1 MEVLASRSIET
12 QIHAVKC
19 QFYRNSY
26 NADMNYRQIECFRA
40 VMHTGSMTLAA
51 AQLHTSQPNVSRA
64 ITLLQRETQLQLF
77 ERVGQ
82 RVIPTPE
89 AHALLKE
96 VDRVYV
102 GLQAIGAA
110 AERIRTLG
118 VEGLRIAVTPGLSIS
133 PVPRILQVFRGLRPR
148 VPVVVHT
155 ADSATICKWV
165 SSGYYELGLASYV
178 ALPQEVDSTLVHS
191 ERAVCIVPRAHRLA
205 RKRKVGPS
213 DLAGESFISFA
224 SPDVARA
231 AIDLVFNPEVRMLEI
246 ETSLATAACA
256 MVARGLGV
264 SIVEPAMLSELA
276 LTGVHALEFEPAIH
290 SNCHVVLAPQQ
301 PAQALVADFL
311 EAVRIVVGGPE
322 NAARK
327 KVSRSPG

>member
-1 MEVLASRSIET
+1 
-12 QIHAVKC
+12 
-19 QFYRNSY
+19 
-26 NADMNYRQIECFRA
+26 MNYREIECFRA
-40 VMHTGSMTLAA
+40 VMHTGSMTIAA
-51 AQLHTSQPNVSRA
+51 TQLHTSQPNVSRA
-64 ITLLQRETQLQLF
+64 IALLQRDTQLKLF

-82 RVIPTPE
+82 RIVPTPE

-102 GLQAIGAA
+102 GLQSIGAA
-110 AERIRTLG
+110 ANRIRTLG
-118 VEGLRIAVTPGLSIS
+118 VEGLRIAVSPGIS
-133 PVPRILQVFRGLRPR
+133 VSVVPRVLQVFRGLRPR

-165 SSGYYELGLASYV
+165 SSGYYELGLAGYV
-178 ALPQEVDSTLVHS
+178 ALPQEVDTELVHS
-191 ERAVCIVPRAHRLA
+191 ERAVCIVPRGHRLA

-224 SPDVARA
+224 SPDVMRA
-231 AIDLVFNPEVRMLEI
+231 AIDRAFEPEVRRLEI

-264 SIVEPAMLSELA
+264 SIVNPAMLSELTLA
-276 LTGVHALEFEPAIH
+276 GVHPIAFEPAITFE
-290 SNCHVVLAPQQ
+290 CHVVRARQQ

-311 EAVRIVVGGPE
+311 EAVRIVAGGPE
-322 NAARK
+322 NIARK
-327 KVSRSPG
+327 KVSRSLG

>member
-1 MEVLASRSIET
+1 
-12 QIHAVKC
+12 
-19 QFYRNSY
+19 
-26 NADMNYRQIECFRA
+26 
-40 VMHTGSMTLAA
+40 MHTGSMTLAA

-64 ITLLQRETQLQLF
+64 IALLQRETQLQLF

-82 RVIPTPE
+82 RVAPTPE

-102 GLQAIGAA
+102 GLQSIGHAA
-110 AERIRTLG
+110 DRIRTLG
-118 VEGLRIAVTPGLSIS
+118 VEGLRIAVTPGLSVS

-148 VPVVVHT
+148 VQVVVHT

-165 SSGYYELGLASYV
+165 SSGYYELGLAGYI
-178 ALPQEVDSTLVHS
+178 ALPQEVDTELVHS
-191 ERAVCIVPRAHRLA
+191 ERAVCIVPRGHRLA
-205 RKRKVGPS
+205 RKRKVVPS
-213 DLAGESFISFA
+213 DLTGESFISFA
-224 SPDVARA
+224 SSDVVRV
-231 AIDLVFNPEVRMLEI
+231 AIDRVFDPEVRRLEI

-264 SIVEPAMLSELA
+264 SIVNPAMLSELA
-276 LTGVHALEFEPAIH
+276 LTGVHALAFEPSIH
-290 SNCHVVLAPQQ
+290 FDCHLVRARQQ

-322 NAARK
+322 HTERK

>member
-1 MEVLASRSIET
+1 
-12 QIHAVKC
+12 
-19 QFYRNSY
+19 
-26 NADMNYRQIECFRA
+26 MNHRQIECFRA

-64 ITLLQRETQLQLF
+64 IALLQRETQLQLF

-82 RVIPTPE
+82 RVVPTPE

-102 GLQAIGAA
+102 GLQSIGDAA
-110 AERIRTLG
+110 HRIRTLG
-118 VEGLRIAVTPGLSIS
+118 VEGLRIAVTPGLSVS

-165 SSGYYELGLASYV
+165 SSGYYELGLAGYI
-178 ALPQEVDSTLVHS
+178 ALPQEVDTELVQS
-191 ERAVCIVPRAHRLA
+191 ERAVCIVPRGHRLA
-205 RKRKVGPS
+205 RKRKVVPS

-224 SPDVARA
+224 SSDVVRVAVDR
-231 AIDLVFNPEVRMLEI
+231 VFDPEVRRLEI

-264 SIVEPAMLSELA
+264 SIVNPAMVNELA
-276 LTGVHALEFEPAIH
+276 LASVHALAFEPTIH
-290 SNCHVVLAPQQ
+290 FDCHVVRARQQ

-311 EAVRIVVGGPE
+311 EAVRIVVGGHE
-322 NAARK
+322 HTERK
-327 KVSRSPG
+327 KLSRSLA

>member
-1 MEVLASRSIET
+1 
-12 QIHAVKC
+12 
-19 QFYRNSY
+19 
-26 NADMNYRQIECFRA
+26 MNFRQIECFRA

-64 ITLLQRETQLQLF
+64 IALLQRETQLQLF
-77 ERVGQ
+77 ERVGL
-82 RVIPTPE
+82 RVVPTPE

-102 GLQAIGAA
+102 GLQSIGARSGPHPHA
-110 AERIRTLG
+110 GGRRLANRRY
-118 VEGLRIAVTPGLSIS
+118 PGLGIS

-165 SSGYYELGLASYV
+165 SSGYYELGLAGYV
-178 ALPQEVDSTLVHS
+178 ALPQEVDTELVHS
-191 ERAVCIVPRAHRLA
+191 ERAVCIVPRGHRLA
-205 RKRKVGPS
+205 RKRKVVPS

-224 SPDVARA
+224 SSDVVRV
-231 AIDLVFNPEVRMLEI
+231 AIDRVFDPEVRRLEI

-264 SIVEPAMLSELA
+264 SIVNPAMLSELA
-276 LTGVHALEFEPAIH
+276 LTGVHALAFEPAIH
-290 SNCHVVLAPQQ
+290 FDCHLVRARQQ

-322 NAARK
+322 HTERK

>member
-1 MEVLASRSIET
+1 
-12 QIHAVKC
+12 
-19 QFYRNSY
+19 
-26 NADMNYRQIECFRA
+26 MNYRQIECFRA

-51 AQLHTSQPNVSRA
+51 TQLHTSQPNVSRA
-64 ITLLQRETQLQLF
+64 IALLQRETQLQLF
-77 ERVGQ
+77 QRVGL
-82 RVIPTPE
+82 RVVPTPE

-102 GLQAIGAA
+102 GLQSIGAA
-110 AERIRTLG
+110 ANRIRTLG
-118 VEGLRIAVTPGLSIS
+118 VEGLRIAVTPGLSVS

-165 SSGYYELGLASYV
+165 SSGYYELGLAGYV
-178 ALPQEVDSTLVHS
+178 ALPQEVDSTLVLS

-213 DLAGESFISFA
+213 DLAGESFISYA
-224 SPDVARA
+224 TPDVVRA
-231 AIDLVFNPEVRMLEI
+231 VIDRVFNPEVRLLEI

-264 SIVEPAMLSELA
+264 SIVNPGMLSELA
-276 LTGVHALEFEPAIH
+276 LSGVHALAFEPAIH
-290 SNCHVVLAPQQ
+290 FECHVVRARQQ
-301 PAQALVADFL
+301 PEQALVADFL
-311 EAVRIVVGGPE
+311 EAVRIVVSGPE
-322 NAARK
+322 TEAK
-327 KVSRSPG
+327 KVRRPPA

>member
-1 MEVLASRSIET
+1 
-12 QIHAVKC
+12 
-19 QFYRNSY
+19 
-26 NADMNYRQIECFRA
+26 MNHRQIECFRA

-64 ITLLQRETQLQLF
+64 IALLQRETELKLF

-82 RVIPTPE
+82 RVVATPE

-102 GLQAIGAA
+102 GLQSIGDAA
-110 AERIRTLG
+110 DRIRTLG
-118 VEGLRIAVTPGLSIS
+118 VEGLRIAVSPGIGIS
-133 PVPRILQVFRGLRPR
+133 PVPRILQVFRGMRPH

-165 SSGYYELGLASYV
+165 SSGYYELGLAGYV
-178 ALPQEVDSTLVHS
+178 ALPQEVDTTLVHS
-191 ERAVCIVPRAHRLA
+191 DRAVCIVPRGHRLA
-205 RKRKVGPS
+205 RKRKVVPS
-213 DLAGESFISFA
+213 DLAGESFISHA
-224 SPDVARA
+224 RPDVARA
-231 AIDLVFNPEVRMLEI
+231 AIDRVFDPEVRRLEI
-246 ETSLATAACA
+246 ETTLGATICA

-264 SIVEPAMLSELA
+264 SIVNPSMLSELA
-276 LTGVHALEFEPAIH
+276 LAGVHSLAFEPAIDFE
-290 SNCHVVLAPQQ
+290 CHLVRARQQ

-311 EAVRIVVGGPE
+311 EAMRVVLRSSQPTE
-322 NAARK
+322 RK